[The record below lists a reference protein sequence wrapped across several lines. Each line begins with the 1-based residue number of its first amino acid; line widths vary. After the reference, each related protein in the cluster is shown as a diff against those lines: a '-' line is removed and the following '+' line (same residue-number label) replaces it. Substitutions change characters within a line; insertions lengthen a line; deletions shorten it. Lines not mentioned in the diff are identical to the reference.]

1 MSEKCFTPD
10 DFDYLLELP
19 DGHEDL
25 RHLDTCPECRSE
37 LDLYRSFLSRDNV
50 PDGANLADANARLDN
65 FLEREIGGT
74 SPTILRG
81 PTHSGKPRFD
91 LRRWSPVLVAACLA
105 GVALFVGFRDDGRMD
120 YPSGVVRDMSTTT
133 PALDISETA
142 TADGF
147 VLTWTGPA
155 DADGYQVVVLN
166 TSMVEIDR
174 FTVDLSGEYRL
185 GPDRYQWLQDSG
197 PYFWYMVGLR
207 DGDEIARS
215 AVHALESSH

>member
-1 MSEKCFTPD
+1 MSEKCYTHD

-25 RHLDTCPECRSE
+25 RHLDSCTSCRAQ
-37 LDLYRSFLSRDNV
+37 LDLYRSFLGRDNV
-50 PDGANLADANARLDN
+50 PDGADLADANARLGA
-65 FLEREIGGT
+65 FLEREIGAA
-74 SPTILRG
+74 SATIVQG
-81 PTHSGKPRFD
+81 PTPSGKRRFD

-105 GVALFVGFRDDGRMD
+105 GVALLVGFRDDGRMD
-120 YPSGVVRDMSTTT
+120 YPSGVVRDMSATT
-133 PALDISETA
+133 PALDISETG

-166 TSMVEIDR
+166 TSMEEIDR
-174 FTVDLSGEYRL
+174 FVVDLSGEHRL
-185 GPDRYQWLQDSG
+185 GRDDHHWLQDPG
-197 PYFWYMVGLR
+197 PVLWYMVALR

-215 AVHALESSH
+215 AVRALEPGH

>member
-25 RHLDTCPECRSE
+25 RHLDNCPECRSE
-37 LDLYRSFLSRDNV
+37 LDLYRSFLNRDNV
-50 PDGANLADANARLDN
+50 PDCANLADANARLGA

-74 SPTILRG
+74 SETTVQGSTPT
-81 PTHSGKPRFD
+81 GKWRFD

-105 GVALFVGFRDDGRMD
+105 CVALFVGFRDDGRMD
-120 YPSGVVRDMSTTT
+120 YPSGVVRDISATT

-142 TADGF
+142 TTDGF

-155 DADGYQVVVLN
+155 DADSYQVVVLN
-166 TSMVEIDR
+166 TSMVEIDH
-174 FTVDLSGEYRL
+174 FAVDVSGEHFL
-185 GPDRYQWLQDSG
+185 GPDDHHWLQDSG
-197 PYFWYMVGLR
+197 PFFWYMVALR
-207 DGDEIARS
+207 NGDEIARS
-215 AVHALESSH
+215 AVRALEWSH